1 MSQTTKQALADSLKK
16 LLQEKPL
23 DKITVTDIAEDC
35 QVNRQTFYYHFRDIY
50 DLVEWFYI
58 REVSKLIDRDRS
70 YATWQEDL
78 RRVFQ
83 YILDNRTLVL
93 RTYHSASRDLLE
105 EAFQHILHQLLL
117 DVVEDCAAGRSVR
130 QEDKEFLVRFYT
142 YSLTG
147 LILDWIGENLK
158 ESPEAIIRRLDTL
171 LSGTIPNTLARFEET
186 ARQDPQMAG

>member
-1 MSQTTKQALADSLKK
+1 MISRLLHTPEGVRDVYGGECDGKLAVLNRISQVFYRYGYEEIETPTF
-16 LLQEKPL
+16 EYF
-23 DKITVTDIAEDC
+23 DIFSEERGS
-35 QVNRQTFYYHFRDIY
+35 VSS
-50 DLVEWFYI
+50 
-58 REVSKLIDRDRS
+58 REMFKFFDR
-70 YATWQEDL
+70 
-78 RRVFQ
+78 
-83 YILDNRTLVL
+83 DNRTLVL

-142 YSLTG
+142 DSLTG

-171 LSGTIPNTLARFEET
+171 LSGTIPNTLARFEE
-186 ARQDPQMAG
+186 AAGQDPQMAG

>member
-16 LLQEKPL
+16 LLQKKPL

-93 RTYHSASRDLLE
+93 RTYPSASRDLLE
-105 EAFQHILHQLLL
+105 EAIQHTLHQLLL
-117 DVVEDCAAGRSVR
+117 DVVEDCAAGRAAR
-130 QEDKEFLVRFYT
+130 QVDKEFLARFYT

-147 LILDWIGENLK
+147 LILDWIGESMK
-158 ESPEAIIRRLDTL
+158 EPPEAIIRRLDTL

-186 ARQDPQMAG
+186 AGQDPQMAG

>member
-16 LLQEKPL
+16 LLQKKPL

-117 DVVEDCAAGRSVR
+117 DVVEDCAAGRAVR
-130 QEDKEFLVRFYT
+130 QVDKEFLARFYT
-142 YSLTG
+142 YSLAG
-147 LILDWIGENLK
+147 LILDWIGESMK
-158 ESPEAIIRRLDTL
+158 EPPEAIIRRLDTL

-186 ARQDPQMAG
+186 AGQDPQMAG